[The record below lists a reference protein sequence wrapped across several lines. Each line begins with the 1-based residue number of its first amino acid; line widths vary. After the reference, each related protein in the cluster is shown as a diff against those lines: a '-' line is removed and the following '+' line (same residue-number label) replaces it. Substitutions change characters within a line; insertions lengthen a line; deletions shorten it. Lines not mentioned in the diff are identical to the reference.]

1 MTRMTT
7 LNRQVL
13 LGLPNLL
20 TFARIAVIPIIAFL
34 MMAIGPH
41 NTLQTNRFLSFT
53 AAGIFIFAAVSDL
66 VDGYFAR
73 RYGMVSLFGKFV
85 DPMADKLIHMTVMIL
100 MIPLGRLPAWFVVV
114 LLFREIFITG
124 LRAVA
129 AGEGM
134 IMGAGEWG
142 KKKTAWT
149 NVGLSALLLYY
160 PIYGVS
166 SYTVG
171 WVAMVVATFYNIV
184 SGVQYTV
191 MFFKEIIRHKT

>member
-1 MTRMTT
+1 MNT

-13 LGLPNLL
+13 LSLPNLL
-20 TFARIAVIPIIAFL
+20 TFSRIAVIPIMALL
-34 MMAIGPH
+34 MMGIGPQ

-53 AAGIFIFAAVSDL
+53 AAGIFIFAAISDL
-66 VDGYFAR
+66 VDGYLAR
-73 RYGMVSLFGKFV
+73 RYGMASLFGKFI

-100 MIPLGRLPAWFVVV
+100 MIPLGRLPAWLVVV

-129 AGEGM
+129 AGEGV
-134 IMGAGEWG
+134 IIGAGEWG

-171 WVAMVVATFYNIV
+171 WFAMAMATVYNII
-184 SGVQYTV
+184 SGAQYTV
-191 MFFKEIIRHKT
+191 MFFREAVRKR

>member
-1 MTRMTT
+1 MNT

-20 TFARIAVIPIIAFL
+20 TFARIAVIPLIAIL
-34 MMAIGPH
+34 MMLIGPE
-41 NTLQTNRFLSFT
+41 NSLQTNRFLSFT
-53 AAGIFIFAAVSDL
+53 AAGIFICAAVSDL
-66 VDGYFAR
+66 VDGYLAR
-73 RYGMVSLFGKFV
+73 RYGLVNLFGKFV

-100 MIPLGRLPAWFVVV
+100 MIPLGRLPAWFVAL

-124 LRAVA
+124 LRGVA

-134 IMGAGEWG
+134 IIGAGEWG

-171 WVAMVVATFYNIV
+171 WVAMVIATFYNIT
-184 SGVQYTV
+184 SGVQYTM
-191 MFFKEIIRHKT
+191 MFFKQVGKQRS